1 MEEFNFYQIEEL
13 FSKGEI
19 KNIVRLR
26 RASEYQMHRKDADV
40 SYFLDAITY
49 EKKLQKTKVNR
60 KQKFKG
66 QKKKFDFQDQAI
78 KRRIIHLY
86 DRATRKYKQNLP
98 LWKEYLQFLCISK
111 STQKLNRV
119 ISSAVQMHPTVVDFW
134 LIGAYVEL
142 DLKGNLF
149 ASRKL
154 MLQGIRNNDMNP
166 MFYVEY
172 FRFETCLLAKIIQRR
187 EILKGEGNQDLQF
200 LDQQDE
206 EQKVEP
212 GTFDTSTKILKIILE
227 TMQEKFANN
236 FRVFRE
242 IWKSVVKNSSLD
254 QPFKDLVRSIY
265 VSKKTE
271 LFCQYL
277 EISLQNGKD
286 GMMEKVDLS
295 SSDLPQIKEIFL
307 NFNPQDVVPIIE
319 NLCQNFD
326 EKIEMVL
333 MKSK

>member
-1 MEEFNFYQIEEL
+1 
-13 FSKGEI
+13 
-19 KNIVRLR
+19 
-26 RASEYQMHRKDADV
+26 
-40 SYFLDAITY
+40 
-49 EKKLQKTKVNR
+49 
-60 KQKFKG
+60 
-66 QKKKFDFQDQAI
+66 
-78 KRRIIHLY
+78 
-86 DRATRKYKQNLP
+86 
-98 LWKEYLQFLCISK
+98 
-111 STQKLNRV
+111 
-119 ISSAVQMHPTVVDFW
+119 MHPTVVDFW

-172 FRFETCLLAKIIQRR
+172 FRFETCLLGKIIERR
-187 EILKGEGNQDLQF
+187 EILKGEANQDLKF

-206 EQKVEP
+206 EEKVEP

-227 TMQEKFANN
+227 TIQEKFANN

-242 IWKSVVKNSSLD
+242 IWKSVVKNSSLE

-286 GMMEKVDLS
+286 GMMEKVDLQS
-295 SSDLPQIKEIFL
+295 PDLP
-307 NFNPQDVVPIIE
+307 
-319 NLCQNFD
+319 
-326 EKIEMVL
+326 
-333 MKSK
+333 